1 MKMMR
6 KKNRKKM
13 SNLHLQASGQV
24 NKKLRKKSKKNL
36 MMNKQISKPLM
47 KTLIGQQSQ
56 FKKKRKI
63 KLLISMKCLLSEL
76 VMKENKEKVTIMMIY
91 RSQLLKIEILM
102 ICPFLL
108 FKKDHL
114 SKILMI
120 SQLVGP
126 VSKHINLWRFK
137 KVFHQLVLGNLWLD
151 PWQKVLL
158 KMRSTISRK

>member
-6 KKNRKKM
+6 KKRKKM

-24 NKKLRKKSKKNL
+24 NKKLRKKSKRNL
-36 MMNKQISKPLM
+36 KMNKQISKPLM

-63 KLLISMKCLLSEL
+63 KLLISMKCLLEQE
-76 VMKENKEKVTIMMIY
+76 ENKEKVTIMMTY
-91 RSQLLKIEILM
+91 RSQLLKIETLM

-158 KMRSTISRK
+158 KKRSTILRK